1 MSIGRFITLEGVEGV
16 GKTTQ
21 TGFIADFL
29 SARGIPFIHTRE
41 PGGTPLAERIRDL
54 ILNPSSSDI
63 EKPCDDAELLL
74 VFAARAQH
82 LERVIRPA
90 LKTGTWVICSRFTDS
105 TYAYQGGGTDMR
117 RIEAL
122 AQWVHADLE
131 PDLTLLF
138 DLDVQIGLSRAAH
151 RGPLDRIEQENQAFF
166 ERVRQVYRKLAQ
178 SEKRYRIIDASQS
191 LEEVQDQL
199 GDVLEKW
206 MG

>member
-1 MSIGRFITLEGVEGV
+1 
-16 GKTTQ
+16 
-21 TGFIADFL
+21 
-29 SARGIPFIHTRE
+29 
-41 PGGTPLAERIRDL
+41 
-54 ILNPSSSDI
+54 
-63 EKPCDDAELLL
+63 
-74 VFAARAQH
+74 
-82 LERVIRPA
+82 
-90 LKTGTWVICSRFTDS
+90 
-105 TYAYQGGGTDMR
+105 MR